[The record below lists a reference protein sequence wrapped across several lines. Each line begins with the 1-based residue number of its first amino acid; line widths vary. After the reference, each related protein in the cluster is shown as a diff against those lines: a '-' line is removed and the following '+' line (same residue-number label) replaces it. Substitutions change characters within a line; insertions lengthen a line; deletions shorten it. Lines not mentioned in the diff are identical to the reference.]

1 MECRSG
7 GRDEGFSDAL
17 SLSLWAILFACY
29 GSTCRYDV
37 FRRGFSCTRV
47 DWIMIFLP
55 VNLIF
60 GIFFFYIYIY
70 VERTFEA
77 DIQNFVGKF

>member
-7 GRDEGFSDAL
+7 GRDEGFSDAF

-60 GIFFFYIYIY
+60 GIFFFLYIY